1 LSTKTIITLKVIPRF
16 EYDYNSKVVCWRKAG
31 SIASDITN
39 AALEAGLDPFRDIET
54 EIDGD
59 NVIVKA
65 VLET

>member
-1 LSTKTIITLKVIPRF
+1 M
-16 EYDYNSKVVCWRKAG
+16 CWRKAG